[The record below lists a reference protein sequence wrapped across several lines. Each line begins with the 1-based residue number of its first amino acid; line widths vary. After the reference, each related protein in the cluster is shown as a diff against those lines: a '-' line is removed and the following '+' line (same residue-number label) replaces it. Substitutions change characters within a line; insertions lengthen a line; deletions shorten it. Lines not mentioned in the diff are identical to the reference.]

1 MTTTLTL
8 TDLNKWFNEFNAE
21 YFDSK
26 LPKQR
31 LQIKSSKSYLG
42 IIYYGK
48 NTIIISNYYKRTE
61 WDFKQTLLHEMIHL
75 YNKVFDNGYRGHGKP
90 FKEKAAEIN
99 RKGNWNIARCAD
111 ISSDKT
117 IKQEIAPKAN
127 KRAYAIVIDDYVH
140 SGKLHFSI
148 LSPTAFENGTYARL
162 LERYK
167 NKGWRISL
175 FTTQTK
181 HYPTARVC
189 RTRVY
194 GHYKRREDIQKDIDS
209 RKLLPI
215 SLVSYAKA
223 I

>member
-1 MTTTLTL
+1 
-8 TDLNKWFNEFNAE
+8 
-21 YFDSK
+21 
-26 LPKQR
+26 
-31 LQIKSSKSYLG
+31 
-42 IIYYGK
+42 
-48 NTIIISNYYKRTE
+48 
-61 WDFKQTLLHEMIHL
+61 MIHL

-90 FKEKAAEIN
+90 FKAKAAEIN
-99 RKGNWNIARCAD
+99 RKGGWKIARCSD

-117 IKQEIAPKAN
+117 IKQDVAPKTN
-127 KRAYAIVIDDYVH
+127 KRAYAIVIDDCAHV
-140 SGKLHFSI
+140 GRLHFSL

-181 HYPTARVC
+181 YYPTARVC
-189 RTRVY
+189 RKNVY
-194 GHYKRREDIQKDIDS
+194 GNYKRREDIQSDIDN